1 MQILII
7 GSKGFIG
14 SHLISHFSSNN
25 QNNVFG
31 CDIIEDN
38 GPKYFR
44 VDKFESSYE
53 TILKSQPFDVCV
65 YAGGN
70 GSVPYSIENPEID
83 FQLNTIGINRILTSI
98 HKFQPKCK
106 FIHFSSAAVY
116 GNPVL
121 LPINEES
128 KIEPLSPYGWH
139 KYMSEI
145 LCQKFTSL
153 YNLPTI
159 SLRIFSVYG
168 EGLMKQLFWDLHCK
182 IKTSKNVTL
191 FGTGNES
198 RDFIHVSDLAR
209 VIEILIEKAKFQSEV
224 YNIGSG
230 REITIKEAANT
241 FATIYDADVKV
252 NFGGEIKEGDPIN
265 WRADISK
272 ISQMGFSTTTELSK
286 GLQQYI
292 LWLKEKGL
300 R

>member
-14 SHLISHFSSNN
+14 SHLVSHFNSDN

-53 TILKSQPFDVCV
+53 TILKSHPFDVCI

-70 GSVPYSIENPEID
+70 GSVPYSIENPETD

-98 HKFQPKCK
+98 QKFQPKCK

-116 GNPVL
+116 GNPVF

-145 LCQKFTSL
+145 ICKKFTSL

-159 SLRIFSVYG
+159 SLRVFSVYG
-168 EGLMKQLFWDLHCK
+168 EGLMKQLFWDLHRK
-182 IKTSKNVTL
+182 IKTSKEVTL
-191 FGTGNES
+191 FGTGSES
-198 RDFIHVSDLAR
+198 RDFIHISDLVNA
-209 VIEILIEKAKFQSEV
+209 IELLIKKAKFQSEV
-224 YNIGSG
+224 YNIGTG
-230 REITIKEAANT
+230 KEITIKEAANT
-241 FATIYDADVKV
+241 FAKIYDSEVKIK
-252 NFGGEIKEGDPIN
+252 FGGEIKEGDPIN
-265 WRADISK
+265 WRTDISK
-272 ISQMGFSTTTELSK
+272 IKEMGFHPSTELSK

-292 LWLKEKGL
+292 QWIREKEL